1 MERRITIE
9 ESVVYKE
16 DYQMRMLTANDIEGL
31 LTVRG
36 RGMNGSSCYDY
47 DVSGKISIKAMY
59 ERSEINAKDIKKFLS
74 ALREVLQTVEKY
86 LLNIHCILLNPEYIF
101 YEEEHF
107 YFCYYPLKATEL
119 WEDIHELSEYFVKR
133 ADYTDQECVKIVFL
147 LHKETMV
154 DNYSLDK
161 IIEECMNQGSEAED
175 SPMLQDKSKREEDL
189 DILYDKT
196 DHDWIAR
203 QEMGARI
210 MEETDHMW
218 LPVKRFLRRHKKPRW
233 GEWDGLHIEEEEL
246 L

>member
-9 ESVVYKE
+9 ESAVYKE
-16 DYQMRMLTANDIEGL
+16 DYQMRMLTANEIEGL

-36 RGMNGSSCYDY
+36 RGMNGNSCYDY

-59 ERSEINAKDIKKFLS
+59 ERSEISAKDIKKFLS

-101 YEEEHF
+101 YEEERF
-107 YFCYYPLKATEL
+107 YFCYYPLKETEL
-119 WEDIHELSEYFVKR
+119 WEDVHELSEYFVKR

-147 LHKETMV
+147 LHKETMI

-161 IIEECMNQGSEAED
+161 IIEECMNQGSEEED
-175 SPMLQDKSKREEDL
+175 LQMVHDKSKREEDL
-189 DILYDKT
+189 DILYEKT
-196 DHDWIAR
+196 DHDWITR
-203 QEMGARI
+203 QEMGAKI

-246 L
+246 